1 MLGNNPFIKPFSQAC
16 ELNKAP
22 ILAVLKEVLQDR
34 QRVLEVAS
42 GTGQHAVYFGA
53 HLPHLSWQTSDIQQ
67 NISGIQAW
75 LTEAR
80 LPNVITPLTLDVN
93 DAKWPVGKFD
103 AIFNANTV
111 HIISWVEV
119 QRLFGHIGRVVLPG
133 AVVCFYGPYNYNQQF
148 TSESNARF
156 DASLKERD
164 PKSGIRDLEA
174 INALATSHGFT
185 LQKDV
190 EMPSNNRLLVWGW
203 NE

>member
-22 ILAVLKEVLQDR
+22 ILDVLKEVLQDR

-67 NISGIQAW
+67 NIAGIQAW
-75 LTEAR
+75 ITEAR
-80 LPNVITPLTLDVN
+80 LPNVIAPLTLDVN
-93 DAKWPVGKFD
+93 DEKWPVGKFD

-119 QRLFGHIGRVVLPG
+119 LRLFDHIGRVVLPG

-164 PKSGIRDLEA
+164 PKSGIRDFEA
-174 INALATSHGFT
+174 INALAASHGFT